1 MTPVRQDP
9 RQFRHPTVL
18 LAGAVLGVLLLVLLL
33 LPARDPATH
42 ALSIEWR
49 PTAPLA
55 FLLFLVAVAG
65 AARAQMITAPAAAR
79 ILGGLVT
86 ALALLNLVDAATP
99 TLLGRDLNLYWDLP
113 HLPSLF
119 GLAGEA
125 AGFWRMAGVITA
137 IAGAIVLLISGT
149 AWAWRQVLPVLA
161 DRRIAL
167 GFAVLLG
174 VMLDVTVVMPAEER
188 PLATGLALDIVRQ
201 SAALVRGHLAAS
213 GGGRY
218 AKALDVPAPPRSNLA
233 GLKRRDVY
241 LVYLESY
248 GTTVFDT
255 PEFRA
260 GISDALSQFETSLRS
275 AGYTIASNRL
285 VSPTFGGGSWLA
297 HSTLASGVR
306 LDDPVLYTMLL
317 DSGRKLLPAYFKEA
331 GWRTLDIAPGIKAP
345 SAKAT
350 TAWGFDRE
358 LFADQLD
365 YKGPSFG
372 WFAIPD
378 QFTLDRAMAIR
389 SALRPSP
396 PVFTQLV
403 LVSSHIPFA
412 PVPPYLTD
420 WDDSGSF
427 ASVSAKGMEKA
438 WRQPDWTR
446 LAPDYL
452 NSLRYDFAV
461 LAGWLTQRMS
471 GEGLVILLGDH
482 QPPAIVGGQSQ
493 PPWTVPIH
501 VLSRDPELVAPFL
514 ADGYVSGLDPTQA
527 PPHLGMETFLGRFLA
542 AFNRPGP
549 T

>member
-1 MTPVRQDP
+1 MTPVRQDV
-9 RQFRHPTVL
+9 RRFRHPTVR
-18 LAGAVLGVLLLVLLL
+18 LARAVLGVLLLVLLF

-49 PTAPLA
+49 PPAPLA
-55 FLLFLVAVAG
+55 FLLFLAAVAG
-65 AARAQMITAPAAAR
+65 AARPQMITTPASAR

-86 ALALLNLVDAATP
+86 ALALLNLVDMATP

-125 AGFWRMAGVITA
+125 AGFWRMAGVIAA
-137 IAGAIVLLISGT
+137 IAGAIVLLINGA

-174 VMLDVTVVMPAEER
+174 ITLDVTVVMPAEER

-213 GGGRY
+213 GGGPY
-218 AKALDVPAPPRSNLA
+218 AKALKVPASPRSNLA

>member
-1 MTPVRQDP
+1 MTPVRQDL
-9 RQFRHPTVL
+9 RRFRHPTIR
-18 LAGAVLGVLLLVLLL
+18 LAWAVLGVLLLVLVF

-42 ALSIEWR
+42 GLSFEWR
-49 PTAPLA
+49 PPAPLA
-55 FLLFLVAVAG
+55 FLMFLVAVAG
-65 AARAQMITAPAAAR
+65 AARPRVIMAPLVAH
-79 ILGGLVT
+79 ILAGIVA

-125 AGFWRMAGVITA
+125 AGFWRMAGVIA
-137 IAGAIVLLISGT
+137 VLAGAIVLLVVGT
-149 AWAWRQVLPVLA
+149 AWAWRQALPVLA

-174 VMLDVTVVMPAEER
+174 VALDVTAFVPVEDR
-188 PLATGLALDIVRQ
+188 PLAAGLGLDIVRQ
-201 SAALVRGHLAAS
+201 GAALAQGRLAATR
-213 GGGRY
+213 GAGPY
-218 AKALDVPAPPRSNLA
+218 AEALAGPPPPHSNLA

-260 GISDALSQFETSLRS
+260 GLAQSLSQFESSLRG

-297 HSTLASGVR
+297 HATLASGVR
-306 LDDPVLYTMLL
+306 LDDPVVYSLLL

-331 GWRTLDIAPGIKAP
+331 GWRTIDIAPGIKAP
-345 SAKAT
+345 SARAT

-358 LFADQLD
+358 IFANELD
-365 YKGPSFG
+365 YRGPSFG

-378 QFTLDRAMAIR
+378 QFTLDRAATIR
-389 SALRPSP
+389 MGLGPAP

-412 PVPPYLTD
+412 PVPPYLAD
-420 WDDSGSF
+420 WDDSGTF
-427 ASVSAKGMEKA
+427 ASVPATVMGEV
-438 WRQPDWTR
+438 WRQPDWSR
-446 LAPDYL
+446 LAPEYL
-452 NSLRYDFAV
+452 DSLRYDFAV
-461 LAGWLTQRMS
+461 LGGWLTSRMN
-471 GEGLVILLGDH
+471 GDGLVILLGDH
-482 QPPAIVGGQSQ
+482 QPPAIVGGQPQ

-501 VLSRDPELVAPFL
+501 
-514 ADGYVSGLDPTQA
+514 
-527 PPHLGMETFLGRFLA
+527 
-542 AFNRPGP
+542 
-549 T
+549 

>member
-1 MTPVRQDP
+1 
-9 RQFRHPTVL
+9 
-18 LAGAVLGVLLLVLLL
+18 
-33 LPARDPATH
+33 
-42 ALSIEWR
+42 
-49 PTAPLA
+49 
-55 FLLFLVAVAG
+55 
-65 AARAQMITAPAAAR
+65 
-79 ILGGLVT
+79 
-86 ALALLNLVDAATP
+86 
-99 TLLGRDLNLYWDLP
+99 LLGRDLNLYWDLP

-125 AGFWRMAGVITA
+125 AGFWRMAGAAAVL
-137 IAGAIVLLISGT
+137 AGAIVVLINGT

-161 DRRIAL
+161 DRCIAL

-174 VMLDVTVVMPAEER
+174 VVLDVTAVMPAEER

-201 SAALVRGHLAAS
+201 SAAFVPGRFAATS
-213 GGGRY
+213 GGGPY
-218 AKALDVPAPPRSNLA
+218 AKALAVPAPPRSNLA
-233 GLKRRDVY
+233 GLKRCDVY
-241 LVYLESY
+241 LVYVESY

-260 GISDALSQFETSLRS
+260 GLGDALSQFETSLRS

-297 HSTLASGVR
+297 HATLASGVR

-317 DSGRKLLPAYFKEA
+317 DSGRKLLPAYFEEA

-345 SAKAT
+345 SATAT
-350 TAWGFDRE
+350 AAWGFDRE
-358 LFADQLD
+358 IFARELD
-365 YKGPSFG
+365 YGGPSFG
-372 WFAIPD
+372 WLAIPD

-389 SALRPSP
+389 SALGPSP

-427 ASVSAKGMEKA
+427 ASVSAKGMEEA

-461 LAGWLTQRMS
+461 LDGWLTHRIS
-471 GEGLVILLGDH
+471 TNGLVILLGDH
-482 QPPAIVGGQSQ
+482 QPPAIVGGETQ

-501 VLSRDPELVAPFL
+501 VLSRDPDLIAPFL
-514 ADGYVSGLDPTQA
+514 AQGYVSGLDPTQA
-527 PPHLGMETFLGRFLA
+527 PPHLGMETFLAHFLA
-542 AFNRPGP
+542 AFDRPS
-549 T
+549 

>member
-1 MTPVRQDP
+1 MTPVRQDL
-9 RQFRHPTVL
+9 RRFRHPTVR
-18 LAGAVLGVLLLVLLL
+18 LAGAVLGVLLLVLLF

-42 ALSIEWR
+42 GLSIEWR

-55 FLLFLVAVAG
+55 FLLFLAAVAG
-65 AARAQMITAPAAAR
+65 AARPRAITAPPAAH

-86 ALALLNLVDAATP
+86 ALALLNFVDAATP

-125 AGFWRMAGVITA
+125 AGFWRMAGAAAVL
-137 IAGAIVLLISGT
+137 AGAIVVLINGT

-161 DRRIAL
+161 DRCIAL

-174 VMLDVTVVMPAEER
+174 VVLDVTAVMPAEER

-201 SAALVRGHLAAS
+201 SAAFVPGRFAATS
-213 GGGRY
+213 GGGPY
-218 AKALDVPAPPRSNLA
+218 AKALAVPAPPRSNLA

-241 LVYLESY
+241 LVYVESY

-260 GISDALSQFETSLRS
+260 GLGDALSQFETSLRS

-297 HSTLASGVR
+297 HATLASGVR

-317 DSGRKLLPAYFKEA
+317 DSGRKLLPAYFEEA

-345 SAKAT
+345 SATAT
-350 TAWGFDRE
+350 AAWGFDRE
-358 LFADQLD
+358 IFARELD
-365 YKGPSFG
+365 YGGPSFG

-389 SALRPSP
+389 SALGPSP

-427 ASVSAKGMEKA
+427 ASVSAKGMEEA

-461 LAGWLTQRMS
+461 LDGWLTHRIS
-471 GEGLVILLGDH
+471 TNGLVILLGDH
-482 QPPAIVGGQSQ
+482 QPPAIVGGETQ

-501 VLSRDPELVAPFL
+501 VLSRDPDLIAQ
-514 ADGYVSGLDPTQA
+514 GYVSGLDPTQA
-527 PPHLGMETFLGRFLA
+527 PPHLGMETFLAHFLA
-542 AFNRPGP
+542 AFDRPS
-549 T
+549 

>member
-1 MTPVRQDP
+1 MMPVRQDM
-9 RQFRHPTVL
+9 RRFRHPTVR
-18 LAGAVLGVLLLVLLL
+18 LAGAVLGVMLLVLLF
-33 LPARDPATH
+33 LPARDPVTH

-49 PTAPLA
+49 PTVELA

-65 AARAQMITAPAAAR
+65 AARPQMVMAPPTAR
-79 ILGGLVT
+79 ILGALVT
-86 ALALLNLVDAATP
+86 ALAILNLVGAATP

-125 AGFWRMAGVITA
+125 AGFWRMAGVIA
-137 IAGAIVLLISGT
+137 VLSGAIVVLINGA
-149 AWAWRQVLPVLA
+149 AWAWRQVLPILA

-174 VMLDVTVVMPAEER
+174 VLLDITVVMPAEKR
-188 PLATGLALDIVRQ
+188 PLATGLALDIIRQ

-213 GGGRY
+213 GGGTY
-218 AKALDVPAPPRSNLA
+218 AKALAVPAPPRGNLA
-233 GLKRRDVY
+233 GLKQRDVC

-297 HSTLASGVR
+297 HATLASGVR
-306 LDDPVLYTMLL
+306 LDDPVLNTLLL

-331 GWRTLDIAPGIKAP
+331 GWRTIDIAPGIKTP
-345 SAKAT
+345 SARAT
-350 TAWGFDRE
+350 VAWGFDRE
-358 LFADQLD
+358 IFASELD

-378 QFTLDRAMAIR
+378 QFTLDRAATIR
-389 SALRPSP
+389 SALGPAL

-412 PVPPYLTD
+412 PVPPYLAD
-420 WDDSGSF
+420 WDDSGTF
-427 ASVSAKGMEKA
+427 ASVPATVMGEV
-438 WRQPDWTR
+438 WRQPDWSR
-446 LAPDYL
+446 LAPEYL
-452 NSLRYDFAV
+452 DSLRYDFAV
-461 LAGWLTQRMS
+461 LGGWLTSRMN
-471 GEGLVILLGDH
+471 GDGLVILLGDH
-482 QPPAIVGGQSQ
+482 QPPAIVGGQPQ

-501 VLSRDPELVAPFL
+501 VLSRDPDLVSPFV
-514 ADGYVSGLDPTQA
+514 AEGYVSGIFPNQA
-527 PPHLGMETFLGRFLA
+527 PPHPGMETFLARFLA
-542 AFNRPGP
+542 AFDPP
-549 T
+549 S

>member
-1 MTPVRQDP
+1 MTPVRQDL
-9 RQFRHPTVL
+9 RRFRHPTIC
-18 LAGAVLGVLLLVLLL
+18 LAWAVLGVLLLVLVF

-42 ALSIEWR
+42 GLSFEWR
-49 PTAPLA
+49 PPAPLA
-55 FLLFLVAVAG
+55 FLMFLVAVAG
-65 AARAQMITAPAAAR
+65 AARPRVIMAPLVAH
-79 ILGGLVT
+79 ILGGIVA

-125 AGFWRMAGVITA
+125 AGFWRMAGVIA
-137 IAGAIVLLISGT
+137 VLAGAIVLLINGT

-174 VMLDVTVVMPAEER
+174 VVLDLTAFMPAEER

-201 SAALVRGHLAAS
+201 STALVQGRLSAS
-213 GGGRY
+213 GDGPY
-218 AKALDVPAPPRSNLA
+218 AKALDVPAPRRSNLA

-260 GISDALSQFETSLRS
+260 GLGDALSQFETLLRS

-297 HSTLASGVR
+297 HATLASGVR

-317 DSGRKLLPAYFKEA
+317 GSGRKLLPAYFKEA

-345 SAKAT
+345 SARAT
-350 TAWGFDRE
+350 AAWGFDQEVFARE
-358 LFADQLD
+358 LD
-365 YKGPSFG
+365 YRGPSFG

-378 QFTLDRAMAIR
+378 QFTLDRAIAIR
-389 SALRPSP
+389 SALGASP

-420 WDDSGSF
+420 WDASGSF
-427 ASVSAKGMEKA
+427 ASVSEKEMEEA

-461 LAGWLTQRMS
+461 LAGWLTQRMN
-471 GEGLVILLGDH
+471 GDGLVILLGDH
-482 QPPAIVGGQSQ
+482 QPPEIVGGEPN

-501 VLSRDPELVAPFL
+501 VLSRDPELIAPFL
-514 ADGYVSGLDPTQA
+514 AEGYVSGLDPTQA
-527 PPHLGMETFLGRFLA
+527 PPHPGMETFLAHFLA
-542 AFNRPGP
+542 AFDRPS
-549 T
+549 